1 MDQRGRIVE
10 IIDERTA
17 MMKMQRN
24 SACASCGKC
33 IGSSSSESQEIIVE
47 VDNTIGAKLG
57 DEVEVSMDQID
68 VMKALGIL
76 YGIPLLGLLIGSVG
90 SYYILKSLGVTSMLE
105 VLSAL
110 VGFAFTGLAYL
121 LIRSREGK
129 FRASRKYMPT
139 ITRVVID
146 LNTCSLDGSCE
157 GM

>member
-10 IIDERTA
+10 IVDERTA
-17 MMKMQRN
+17 MMRMQRN

-47 VDNTIGAKLG
+47 VDNSIGAKLG
-57 DEVEVSMDQID
+57 DNVEVSMDQID

-76 YGIPLLGLLIGSVG
+76 YGIPLLGLLLGSVG
-90 SYYILKSLGVTSMLE
+90 SYYIF
-105 VLSAL
+105 AL

-121 LIRSREGK
+121 LIKSREGK

-139 ITRVVID
+139 VTRVVID

>member
-1 MDQRGRIVE
+1 
-10 IIDERTA
+10 
-17 MMKMQRN
+17 
-24 SACASCGKC
+24 
-33 IGSSSSESQEIIVE
+33 
-47 VDNTIGAKLG
+47 
-57 DEVEVSMDQID
+57 MDQID

-90 SYYILKSLGVTSMLE
+90 SYYVFEMIGVKGMLE

-139 ITRVVID
+139 VTRVVID